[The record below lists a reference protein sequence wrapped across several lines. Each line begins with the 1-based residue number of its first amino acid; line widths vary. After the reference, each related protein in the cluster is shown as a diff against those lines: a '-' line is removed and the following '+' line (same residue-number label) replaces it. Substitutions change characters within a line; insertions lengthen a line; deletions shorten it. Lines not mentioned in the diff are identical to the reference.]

1 MSLPNNLYL
10 GDDLVINGVN
20 ISFNNANVTVKA
32 PASALNATNKNYVDI
47 ADASLNA
54 LITTESSDRSSQD
67 SKIISSSN
75 RSVVLPLTS
84 SLIGGQA
91 YPAVMT
97 DAVRNLNYDGWY
109 YKKVADDSVN
119 KKINWYLGPDTNML
133 VSDLKQVFFEMNL
146 INTTGLPFI
155 TVYTKPTGTGDA
167 ASWFKSART
176 FELLNPSSLSS
187 LSNNTPYCFHYKF
200 DSNASDPF
208 SYNHANKLMS
218 PSDVT
223 ANIRGNFLPTEQV
236 MFFSFGT
243 NSGSAIGTV
252 ELICRSISIQS
263 SKGTVNHLL
272 SNIHVD
278 SLALSTQVNNL
289 YQYLFNQN
297 RDGPVPV
304 R

>member
-1 MSLPNNLYL
+1 MSLPNLYL

-32 PASALNATNKNYVDI
+32 PTSALNVSNKNYVDV

-54 LITTESSDRSSQD
+54 LIATEESVRSSED
-67 SKIISSSN
+67 AKIISSLN

-84 SLIGGQA
+84 GVVGGQA
-91 YPAVMT
+91 YPAVMPDT
-97 DAVRNLNYDGWY
+97 VRGLAYDGWY
-109 YKKVADDSVN
+109 YKKVANDTVN
-119 KKINWYLGPDTNML
+119 RKINWYVGSDTNML
-133 VSDLKQVFFEMNL
+133 VSDLKQIYFETHL
-146 INTTGLPFI
+146 INKTGLPFI

-176 FELLNPSSLSS
+176 FELINPSLVSTLT
-187 LSNNTPYCFHYKF
+187 NNTPYCFHYKF

-208 SYNHANKLMS
+208 SYNHSNKLMS
-218 PSDVT
+218 PSDVV
-223 ANIRGNFLPTEQV
+223 ANIRGSFLPTEQV
-236 MFFSFGT
+236 LFFSFGT
-243 NSGSAIGTV
+243 NSGAAIGDV
-252 ELICRSISIQS
+252 EFICRSISMQS

-278 SLALSTQVNNL
+278 SLALSTQVDNL
-289 YQYLFNQN
+289 YQYLFNQK

>member
-1 MSLPNNLYL
+1 MSVPNLYL
-10 GDDLVINGVN
+10 GDDMVINGVN

-32 PASALNATNKNYVDI
+32 PLSASNVSNKNYVDI
-47 ADASLNA
+47 ADASLNT
-54 LITTESSDRSSQD
+54 LITTESSVRSSENA
-67 SKIISSSN
+67 KIISSSS
-75 RSVVLPLTS
+75 RSIVLPLTS
-84 SLIGGQA
+84 ALIGGQA
-91 YPAVMT
+91 FPAVMP
-97 DAVRNLNYDGWY
+97 DDVRTLSYDGWY
-109 YKKVADDSVN
+109 YKKVTDDAVN
-119 KKINWYLGPDTNML
+119 RKINWYLGPDSNML
-133 VSDLKQVFFEMNL
+133 VSDLKQIFFETHL
-146 INTTGLPFI
+146 INKSSLPFI

-176 FELLNPSSLSS
+176 FELINPSLVSTLT
-187 LSNNTPYCFHYKF
+187 NNTPYCFHYKF

-208 SYNHANKLMS
+208 AYNHKNQLMS

-223 ANIRGNFLPTEQV
+223 ANIRGSFLPTEQIL
-236 MFFSFGT
+236 FFSFGT
-243 NSGSAIGTV
+243 NSTSAIGDV
-252 ELICRSISIQS
+252 EFICRSISIQS

-289 YQYLFNQN
+289 YKYLFNQN

>member
-1 MSLPNNLYL
+1 MSLPNLYL

-32 PASALNATNKNYVDI
+32 PLSALNVSNKNYVDV
-47 ADASLNA
+47 ADASLNT
-54 LITTESSDRSSQD
+54 LIETEASVRSSED
-67 SKIISSSN
+67 AKIISSSS

-84 SLIGGQA
+84 GLVGGQA
-91 YPAVMT
+91 YPAVMP
-97 DAVRNLNYDGWY
+97 DAVRSLAYDGWY
-109 YKKVADDSVN
+109 YKKVSDEKVN
-119 KKINWYLGPDTNML
+119 KKINWYVAPDTNMR
-133 VSDLKQVFFEMNL
+133 VSDLKQIFFETLL
-146 INTTGLPFI
+146 INKTDIPFI
-155 TVYTKPTGTGDA
+155 TVYTKPTGTNDA
-167 ASWFKSART
+167 PAGWYKSVRT
-176 FELLNPSSLSS
+176 YELLNKSSLT
-187 LSNNTPYCFHYKF
+187 NNTPYCFHYKF

-208 SYNHANKLMS
+208 SYNHTNKLMTLT
-218 PSDVT
+218 DVA
-223 ANIRGNFLPTEQV
+223 ANIINDFLPTEQIL
-236 MFFSFGT
+236 FFSVGT
-243 NSGSAIGTV
+243 NSASTIGNV
-252 ELICRSISIQS
+252 EFICRSISIQS

>member
-1 MSLPNNLYL
+1 MSLPNLYL

-32 PASALNATNKNYVDI
+32 PTSALNVSNKNYVDV

-54 LITTESSDRSSQD
+54 LIATESSTRSSED
-67 SKIISSSN
+67 AKIISSSI

-84 SLIGGQA
+84 ALIGGQA
-91 YPAVMT
+91 YPAVMP
-97 DAVRNLNYDGWY
+97 DAVRGLSYDGWY
-109 YKKVADDSVN
+109 YKKVSDVGADR
-119 KKINWYLGPDTNML
+119 KINWYLGPDTNML

-146 INTTGLPFI
+146 INKTGLPFI
-155 TVYTKPTGTGDA
+155 TVYTKPTGTGDF
-167 ASWFKSART
+167 ASWFKSSRT
-176 FELLNPSSLSS
+176 FELLNPSLLSS

-218 PSDVT
+218 PSDVV
-223 ANIRGNFLPTEQV
+223 ANIRGNFLPTEQIL
-236 MFFSFGT
+236 FFSFGT
-243 NSGSAIGTV
+243 DSISPVGSV
-252 ELICRSISIQS
+252 EFICRSISIQS

>member
-1 MSLPNNLYL
+1 MSLPNLYL

-32 PASALNATNKNYVDI
+32 PLSALNVSNKNYVDV

-54 LITTESSDRSSQD
+54 LITTEASVRSSED
-67 SKIISSSN
+67 AKIISSSS
-75 RSVVLPLTS
+75 RSVVVPLTS
-84 SLIGGQA
+84 GVIGGQA
-91 YPAVMT
+91 YPTVMP
-97 DAVRNLNYDGWY
+97 DAVRSLAYDGWY
-109 YKKVADDSVN
+109 YKKVSSDSVN
-119 KKINWYLGPDTNML
+119 RKINWYVGPDVNML
-133 VSDLKQVFFEMNL
+133 VSDLKQIFFEINL
-146 INTTGLPFI
+146 INKTSLPFI

-176 FELLNPSSLSS
+176 FELINPSLVSTLT
-187 LSNNTPYCFHYKF
+187 NNTPYCFHYKF

-208 SYNHANKLMS
+208 SYNHSNKLMS
-218 PSDVT
+218 LSDVV
-223 ANIRGNFLPTEQV
+223 AHIRGSFLPTEQV

-243 NSGSAIGTV
+243 DSGSAIGNV

-263 SKGTVNHLL
+263 SKGTVNNLL
-272 SNIHVD
+272 TNIHVD
-278 SLALSTQVNNL
+278 SLELSTQVNNL

-297 RDGPVPV
+297 RDGPVPT

>member
-1 MSLPNNLYL
+1 MSLPNYLYL
-10 GDDLVINGVN
+10 GDDLVINGVD

-32 PASALNATNKNYVDI
+32 PLSALNVSNKNYVDV
-47 ADASLNA
+47 ADAALNT
-54 LITTESSDRSSQD
+54 LITTESGLRSSED
-67 SKIISSSN
+67 AKIISSSS

-84 SLIGGQA
+84 GVVGGQA
-91 YPAVMT
+91 YPAVMP
-97 DAVRNLNYDGWY
+97 DAVRNLGYDGWY
-109 YKKVADDSVN
+109 YKKVSADSVN
-119 KKINWYLGPDTNML
+119 RKINWYLSPDVNML

-146 INTTGLPFI
+146 INSTTIPFI
-155 TVYTKPTGTGDA
+155 TVYTKPTGSGDA
-167 ASWFKSART
+167 ASWFKSSRT
-176 FELLNPSSLSS
+176 FEVLNTTLLN
-187 LSNNTPYCFHYKF
+187 NTNYCCYYKF
-200 DSNASDPF
+200 DSNAVVPF
-208 SYNHANKLMS
+208 AYNHINQAMS
-218 PSDVT
+218 LSDVV
-223 ANIRGNFLPTEQV
+223 ANIRGSFLPTEQV

-243 NSGSAIGTV
+243 NTSAAVGAV
-252 ELICRSISIQS
+252 EFICRSVSVQS